1 MFHHFISRL
10 FQIVW
15 WNHFHFHYKILIYYI
30 YAPNYN
36 YLMVLFTKSFYFDW
50 ESSPNETQLML
61 DSNIATMCFDLRQ
74 FFFSFGWWTEH
85 INYSCHEACFGWAQN
100 SLCSR
105 LVQEQG
111 PVFMLHHF
119 KWSFFFFY
127 KFIHFIHLSISQN
140 STVNV
145 VGQKKFHYV
154 LGTEPLMCFFL
165 LFHDYYYYSLFR
177 LRWKKD
183 FPFIEAIGKLQYCQ
197 I

>member
-1 MFHHFISRL
+1 
-10 FQIVW
+10 
-15 WNHFHFHYKILIYYI
+15 
-30 YAPNYN
+30 
-36 YLMVLFTKSFYFDW
+36 MVLFTKSFYFDW

-154 LGTEPLMCFFL
+154 LGTEPLMCFFCCFMIIIIIRYFDWDERKTFHL
-165 LFHDYYYYSLFR
+165 LKPLANYNIARFSNL
-177 LRWKKD
+177 
-183 FPFIEAIGKLQYCQ
+183 LQYFTSFFNQ
-197 I
+197 SSFIIISTLLL